1 MKKSSIR
8 KKLILMAAM
17 LALVLA
23 AAVPALAQTDPDP
36 RTEKPKEPEPKT
48 EPQPEPKTD
57 EEPKTEPQPEPKTQ
71 PRTGFGGSV
80 RGSIT
85 DISGAV
91 VLVEEDPTDESG
103 SPKGAFTVTGETD
116 ILRQQDGEQVPA
128 TFEDLRLGQLVE
140 AEYSGPVAES
150 YPSQGTAGSIV
161 LLGPSGDGTGPA
173 PGSKA
178 TLSFELTVEGEPP
191 ADASF
196 LGFIPAEGG
205 FRAPLADSDGDGV
218 YTGSVEVPK
227 FAPGG
232 PPEPVSLPIQIV
244 QTQPGTYQPQDT
256 VLKDFG
262 EVLIDE
268 DKSFSASVSFDEE
281 PDPNEEVVATGVLE
295 ELESTS
301 FQYGTHA
308 LIDEDTE
315 ELIYALT
322 SESVPLEVYAGKL
335 VTIHGTLVPGYE
347 DGIDGGPPLVE
358 VARVDA
364 PPGPGGGSITLDFE
378 LTVEGEPPA
387 DATFFGMVGID
398 LEDIWLDESVQ
409 LADPDGDGVYTGSI
423 DVPTGRPVTV
433 WITQGTGTREGHNG
447 TLPGQPF
454 TVLKHF
460 GTKTFYEDAT
470 FEASVS
476 FPGNGGSGN
485 GGSGNGGSGNGGS
498 GGGSPGGGSGN
509 GVSLGSITGG
519 VRGLLPNTGGSM
531 ALTILGAGVL
541 LVSSGLLIRRLAR

>member
-1 MKKSSIR
+1 MNKSSIR
-8 KKLILMAAM
+8 KKLILTAAM

-23 AAVPALAQTDPDP
+23 AAVPALAQTDPQA
-36 RTEKPKEPEPKT
+36 EKPKEPEPKT
-48 EPQPEPKTD
+48 EPQPVPKTD
-57 EEPKTEPQPEPKTQ
+57 EEPKMEPQPEPKTQ
-71 PRTGFGGSV
+71 PRTGSGGSI

-91 VLVEEDPTDESG
+91 VLVEEDPADESG

-116 ILRQQDGEQVPA
+116 ILRQQDGEQIPA
-128 TFEDLRLGQLVE
+128 TFGDLRAGQLVE
-140 AEYSGPVAES
+140 AGYSGPVAES
-150 YPSQGTAGSIV
+150 YPSQGTASSIV
-161 LLGPSGDGTGPA
+161 ILEPSGGGPGPA
-173 PGSKA
+173 PGSTAK
-178 TLSFELTVEGEPP
+178 LSFELTVEGEPP

-196 LGFIPAEGG
+196 FGFIPAEGG
-205 FRAPLADSDGDGV
+205 IRAPLADPDGDGV
-218 YTGSVEVPK
+218 YTGSTIVSK

-232 PPEPVSLPIQIV
+232 PPEPVSLPVQIV
-244 QTQPGTYQPQDT
+244 QTQPGTHQARDT

-268 DKSFSASVSFDEE
+268 DKAFSASVSFDEE
-281 PDPNEEVVATGVLE
+281 PDPDEEVVTTGVLE

-315 ELIYALT
+315 DLVYALT

-358 VARVDA
+358 VARVNA
-364 PPGPGGGSITLDFE
+364 SPGPGGGSVTLGFE
-378 LTVEGEPPA
+378 LTVKGEPPA
-387 DATFFGMVGID
+387 DATFFGMAGVD
-398 LEDIWLDESVQ
+398 LGDIWLDESVQ
-409 LADPDGDGVYTGSI
+409 LADQDGDGVYTGSI
-423 DVPTGRPVTV
+423 DVPAGRPVAV
-433 WITQGTGTREGHNG
+433 WFTQGTGTREGQNG
-447 TLPGQPF
+447 ALPGEPF

-460 GTKTFYEDAT
+460 GTKTFYEDAA

-485 GGSGNGGSGNGGS
+485 GGSGNGGSGNSGS
-498 GGGSPGGGSGN
+498 GNGGSGN
-509 GVSLGSITGG
+509 GTSLGGIASG
-519 VRGLLPNTGGSM
+519 VRGLLPNTGGSV
-531 ALTILGAGVL
+531 ALTALGTGVL
-541 LVSSGLLIRRLAR
+541 LLSGGFLIRSFARRLAR